1 MTLPLPPHGGLNRLT
16 ARNVSEAEAKKLVKE
31 NAKAPKIVVT
41 NADLS
46 TVRRFGD
53 GVLRLLTLVF

>member
-1 MTLPLPPHGGLNRLT
+1 MALPLPPHGGLNRLT
-16 ARNVSEAEAKKLVKE
+16 TRIVSDAVAGKLKKE

-41 NADLS
+41 DADLS

-53 GVLRLLTLVF
+53 GTLTPLKGR